1 MSSSQEYFVP
11 GFGIS
16 RQVMFSHLQFYLG
29 PYASVR
35 PYSYQ
40 NQIEDLQN
48 LSRQYE
54 EQAAQRMSMSM
65 NSSSS
70 SSSTTTASSNDS
82 EQAYINRPVPVVQRE
97 RRRWSP
103 EGSSRRGR

>member
-1 MSSSQEYFVP
+1 MSSQQEYFVP

-16 RQVMFSHLQFYLG
+16 RQVMFSHIQFYLG

-54 EQAAQRMSMSM
+54 EQAAQRMSMSG
-65 NSSSS
+65 SSN
-70 SSSTTTASSNDS
+70 SSNDA
-82 EQAYINRPVPVVQRE
+82 EQSYINRPVPVTQRE

-103 EGSSRRGR
+103 SEGSRRGR